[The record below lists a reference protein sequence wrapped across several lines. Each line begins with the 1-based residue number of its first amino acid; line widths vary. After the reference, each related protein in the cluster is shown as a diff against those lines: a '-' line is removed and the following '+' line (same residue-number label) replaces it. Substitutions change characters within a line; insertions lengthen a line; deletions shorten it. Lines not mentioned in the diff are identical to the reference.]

1 MSAIL
6 SSWVDRLLVW
16 RRHARACVALSIAM
30 LVVACGGMSS
40 GYGGGPMPVS
50 GNAPPPSTGGT
61 TTPPAPA
68 APSPAPAT
76 TSMSVG
82 AITSFGSVILNGI
95 EYQTTAS
102 SIKVDGRNAS
112 QSDLRVGYYVRVTGH
127 HDDGANLDIADQID
141 FRGDVEGPV
150 SAIDP
155 VAMTLVVLGQTVSV
169 SAETS
174 FDDNITPSGLAGIKV
189 GDLIEVSGM
198 RAPNGT
204 IYATR
209 IEAQAPTAGLQVVG
223 VATATNPTAKT
234 LAINALTVDFSAAAL
249 VDFPASGPKDGDVVE
264 AIGTTLTSNGVLQ
277 ATSLELLSGQ
287 SASPAPQDNMR
298 VEGLINQFTS
308 ATDFEVAGQPVSTS
322 ATTIFDGGAAIDLA
336 LNVSVEVEGSV
347 NSEGVLLATKVEIR
361 QPADVRLLAQV
372 DAIDVKNGMIGLLG
386 IQVSVNYLTRFEDHG
401 SQRLATFKLADIQV
415 GDWLEV
421 RGAASS
427 SNSGSVAAMRVDRQ
441 QPQSAVQLM
450 GPVDNVEQPSFVIL
464 TTHVTTNYSTQFNNG
479 LTADRFFT
487 GTLVGKIASVTGY
500 WDGATLTAAQV
511 SLGDDDDGGDNSG
524 PGNNDGNGG
533 GDGGGGPGDGGGG
546 GGPGPGDG
554 GGSGGGGPGDGGGGG
569 GGDGGG
575 GGGGGGSGG
584 GGGPGPG

>member
-6 SSWVDRLLVW
+6 VSWLKCLLVW
-16 RRHARACVALSIAM
+16 RRHVRACVALSIAM

-61 TTPPAPA
+61 TTPPPPPA

-82 AITSFGSVILNGI
+82 AITSFGSVILNGV
-95 EYQTTAS
+95 EYQTNAS
-102 SIKVDGRNAS
+102 TIKADGRNAS

-127 HDDGANLDIADQID
+127 HDDAANLDIADQID

-150 SAIDP
+150 SAIDS
-155 VAMTLVVLGQTVSV
+155 VAKTLMVLGQTVSV

-189 GDLIEVSGM
+189 GDLVEVGGM

-209 IEAQAPTAGLQVVG
+209 IEAQAATAGLQVVG

-287 SASPAPQDNMR
+287 SVSPAPQDNMR

-322 ATTIFDGGAAIDLA
+322 ATTIFDGGAASNLA

-347 NSEGVLLATKVEIR
+347 NSAGVLLATKVEIR

-372 DAIDVKNGMIGLLG
+372 DAIDVKNGTIGLLG

-427 SNSGSVAAMRVDRQ
+427 SNSGSVAAMRIDRR

-450 GPVDNVEQPSFVIL
+450 GPVDNVERPSFVIL
-464 TTHVTTNYSTQFNNG
+464 TTHVTTTNSTQFNNG
-479 LTADRFFT
+479 LTADRFFA
-487 GTLVGKIASVTGY
+487 GTLVGKIASVMGY
-500 WDGATLTAAQV
+500 WDGTTLTAVQV

-533 GDGGGGPGDGGGG
+533 GDGGPGDGGGGSGGGGGGDGGGSGGGGGDGGGSGGGGG
-546 GGPGPGDG
+546 GGPGPG
-554 GGSGGGGPGDGGGGG
+554 
-569 GGDGGG
+569 
-575 GGGGGGSGG
+575 
-584 GGGPGPG
+584 